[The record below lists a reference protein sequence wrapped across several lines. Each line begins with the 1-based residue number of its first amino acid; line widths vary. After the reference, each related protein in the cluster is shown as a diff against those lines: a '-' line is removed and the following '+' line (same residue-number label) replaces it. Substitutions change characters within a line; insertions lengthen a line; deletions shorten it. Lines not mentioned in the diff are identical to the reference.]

1 MLPFISCHMKD
12 NAKVVHFYMKSSG
25 AQGLFFVQ
33 ITFEKGNT
41 NLHFENGN
49 VVIKIIIA
57 NL

>member
-1 MLPFISCHMKD
+1 MKD

-49 VVIKIIIA
+49 VVVKIIIA